1 MGLLKSDENLVELWG
16 VVTYGEGMETSSISA
31 EAGAATNAASAT
43 ARLCEIAAAAIA
55 ARPAA
60 HHINVRTNYGA
71 YSAALFAFGERVAPS
86 ELAWENDLQLG
97 GRLAVYHDED
107 VSRLLALAS
116 ERLNAVLYR
125 EILTKPV
132 EVTVKVGDNWEILSL

>member
-1 MGLLKSDENLVELWG
+1 
-16 VVTYGEGMETSSISA
+16 
-31 EAGAATNAASAT
+31 
-43 ARLCEIAAAAIA
+43 
-55 ARPAA
+55 
-60 HHINVRTNYGA
+60 VRTNYGA

-86 ELAWENDLQLG
+86 ELAWENDLG
-97 GRLAVYHDED
+97 GRLAAYHDEE